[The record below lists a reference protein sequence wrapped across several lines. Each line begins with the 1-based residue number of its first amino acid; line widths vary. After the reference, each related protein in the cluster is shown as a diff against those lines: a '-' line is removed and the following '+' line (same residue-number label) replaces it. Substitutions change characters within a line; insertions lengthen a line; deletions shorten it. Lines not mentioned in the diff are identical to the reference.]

1 MNSQA
6 TNPANVNMLIAD
18 LQSGDDAV
26 RGAAWQGAATF
37 GSAAVKPLAN
47 LMTHGNFEI
56 ARSAKRALWR
66 IVRHA
71 GRPKATKE
79 RKTLQVELI
88 SLLQAAPV
96 AVRCESA
103 WMLSEIGDSRAVAAL
118 ASLLTEASV
127 SEFQGG
133 SCVGKSARDRSGRFP
148 TRPGE
153 LLARARPQS
162 RRLSHPETRADET
175 DHRWREILKAGTRLS
190 QPQRFEMRV
199 CCDGEQSRSDLE
211 RGESDSH

>member
-26 RGAAWQGAATF
+26 RGAAWQSAATF

-127 SEFQGG
+127 REAARCALERIPSSKAVRALEKALETAAEDFRPALANSLRVRGRKVAGYPTQKLVPTKQTTVG
-133 SCVGKSARDRSGRFP
+133 GKS
-148 TRPGE
+148 
-153 LLARARPQS
+153 
-162 RRLSHPETRADET
+162 
-175 DHRWREILKAGTRLS
+175 
-190 QPQRFEMRV
+190 
-199 CCDGEQSRSDLE
+199 
-211 RGESDSH
+211 